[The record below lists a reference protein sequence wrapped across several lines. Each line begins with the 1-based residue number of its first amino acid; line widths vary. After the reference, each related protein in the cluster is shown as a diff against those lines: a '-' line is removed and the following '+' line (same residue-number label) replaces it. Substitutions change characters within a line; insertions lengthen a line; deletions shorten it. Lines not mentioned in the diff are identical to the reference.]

1 MNNYKEP
8 DKTTL
13 SGQYGNRLIWTN
25 KQEKWQWEGP
35 DETAHLQWSDAI
47 LWGKSTEHGDIWIQ
61 HIFTAMADE
70 VDKLSKMLHY
80 IRRIGQ

>member
-1 MNNYKEP
+1 MEQYPKLRKYKRESSKRSIQKSWKKDPTMNNYKEP

-35 DETAHLQWSDAI
+35 D
-47 LWGKSTEHGDIWIQ
+47 
-61 HIFTAMADE
+61 
-70 VDKLSKMLHY
+70 
-80 IRRIGQ
+80 